1 MKKISINS
9 KKRIEEKQH
18 INDRLKRMW
27 IHLKRFGNG
36 SDKGGKGEQEN
47 SKLISNV
54 FVGNIRT
61 THRCLLVV
69 RASAVAGFYNTLSL
83 PIFATQK

>member
-1 MKKISINS
+1 MALIKGGG
-9 KKRIEEKQH
+9 EEK
-18 INDRLKRMW
+18 
-27 IHLKRFGNG
+27 
-36 SDKGGKGEQEN
+36 EN

-61 THRCLLVV
+61 THRFLLVV
-69 RASAVAGFYNTLSL
+69 TASVVAELYNTLSL

>member
-1 MKKISINS
+1 MALI
-9 KKRIEEKQH
+9 
-18 INDRLKRMW
+18 
-27 IHLKRFGNG
+27 
-36 SDKGGKGEQEN
+36 KGGREEQEN

-69 RASAVAGFYNTLSL
+69 TASAVAGFYNTLSS